1 MYPKIYDVVEILL
14 NNILDLNTN
23 YPKSYDVVAILL
35 DKNVIYPK
43 MLDIGK
49 IFFHENRSNW
59 KNIKD

>member
-35 DKNVIYPK
+35 DKTVIYPK

-49 IFFHENRSNW
+49 IFFHENRSNR
-59 KNIKD
+59 KKY

>member
-35 DKNVIYPK
+35 DKTVIYP
-43 MLDIGK
+43 
-49 IFFHENRSNW
+49 
-59 KNIKD
+59 